1 MEIAHPIISIKKFH
15 CGIGV
20 CINLGPNVHYETVDE
35 RHPYDMQ
42 KTIFA
47 QRAKSVAKARVLEA
61 GEGWTQLS
69 SVLI

>member
-47 QRAKSVAKARVLEA
+47 
-61 GEGWTQLS
+61 
-69 SVLI
+69 